1 MQLSSK
7 GKMILDMMLVKY
19 AHASDTNASIPEDE
33 MRGELSKL
41 VSYFARDEISAEEQN
56 LILRKLIYSV
66 GVFKPM
72 DEAIVDKSTYAN
84 QTPDWFTRIKDEH
97 NSWFNAYKA
106 RLCQKDW
113 SPNVIR
119 ELDRSSDA
127 IMNYLGN
134 PKSKE
139 FNVRGLIMGDIQSG
153 KTANFIALC
162 NKAADAGY
170 RVIIVTA
177 GIIEK
182 LRRQTQGRLEKE
194 FINLIAGKPVVT
206 LTGTTYDFKKEQG
219 KNPVHVFREDV
230 PVLCVVKKNVRVLQY
245 LYKWLQKGVAANSET
260 GDVLLTWPLL
270 FIDDEADNASINTRE
285 LSEEADPTRTNELIR
300 RILKS
305 FTKSSYV
312 GITATPFA
320 NVFIDPDTESK
331 VVADDLFPRS
341 FVYRLTTPSNYF
353 GAERL
358 FALGSPYL
366 KFIDDI
372 EFWLPASHKKEDYPS
387 DSMPLSLRTA
397 IGYFLLVNG
406 VMDVMGEIGDTIG
419 HRSMMI
425 HISRF
430 IPIQNRLVDIV
441 EAYVKRL
448 TTRISNYCCSLDKAE
463 SIEELRFLHGIWD
476 DFGLAAYCNSM
487 SWSKFLSR
495 YLHDA
500 VKQIE
505 TVVVNSG
512 RSATS
517 LDYENSDKRVI
528 VIGGNALSRG
538 LTLEGLVVS
547 YFRRNTMMSDTLLQM
562 GRWCGYRDSYQPL
575 VRVWMPEHALDDFG
589 YASDISED
597 ISNMFHQIVE
607 QKGTPKEFA
616 FRIRKSPGAMLPT
629 ARNKM
634 RSATRVNFPIVLAG
648 HAIETPR
655 MRNDASI
662 ITENNEVV
670 VDFMRENRSL
680 LESGGDW
687 PNMRFFRGVKATS
700 ISQMLSRFKAGMM
713 SYGFMIPQ
721 IEDYISKM
729 RTDWDV
735 AVACADGSD
744 AFDADGRLPFH
755 VKKSARK
762 LAVTRSGRE
771 IVVSGTKLKVTSGGV
786 MGYILTSDERQSAV
800 ARFRS
805 ISGNEQREPSDSFYL
820 QEAKS
825 LGKRP
830 LLVLQYVTMSSLCEE
845 SVGELAAKE
854 FFAFSFGFPGS
865 KDDQQEEEFYFTRRA
880 YEEVSLQEYFNS
892 ETEA

>member
-1 MQLSSK
+1 M
-7 GKMILDMMLVKY
+7 
-19 AHASDTNASIPEDE
+19 
-33 MRGELSKL
+33 
-41 VSYFARDEISAEEQN
+41 
-56 LILRKLIYSV
+56 
-66 GVFKPM
+66 
-72 DEAIVDKSTYAN
+72 
-84 QTPDWFTRIKDEH
+84 
-97 NSWFNAYKA
+97 
-106 RLCQKDW
+106 
-113 SPNVIR
+113 
-119 ELDRSSDA
+119 
-127 IMNYLGN
+127 
-134 PKSKE
+134 
-139 FNVRGLIMGDIQSG
+139 
-153 KTANFIALC
+153 
-162 NKAADAGY
+162 
-170 RVIIVTA
+170 TA

-206 LTGTTYDFKKEQG
+206 LTGMTYDFKKEQG
-219 KNPVHVFREDV
+219 KNPVHVFRDDV
-230 PVLCVVKKNVRVLQY
+230 PVLCVVKKNVKVLQY
-245 LYKWLQKGVAANSET
+245 LYKWLQKGVAASSEN
-260 GDVLLTWPLL
+260 GDVLLPWPLL

-305 FTKSSYV
+305 FTRSSYV

-358 FALGSPYL
+358 FAPGSPYL
-366 KFIDDI
+366 KLIDDI
-372 EFWLPASHKKEDYPS
+372 EFWLPSSHKKEDYPS
-387 DSMPLSLRTA
+387 DNLPLSLRTA

-406 VMDVMGEIGDTIG
+406 VMDVMGETGEAVG
-419 HRSMMI
+419 HRSMMV

-448 TTRISNYCCSLDKAE
+448 TTRIANYCCSPKKAE
-463 SIEELRFLHGIWD
+463 GIEELRFLHGIWD
-476 DFGLAAYCNSM
+476 DFCLAAHCNSM
-487 SWSKFLSR
+487 SWGEFMSR
-495 YLHDA
+495 YLHNA
-500 VKQIE
+500 VKMVE

-512 RSATS
+512 RNATT
-517 LDYENSDKRVI
+517 LDYEQSDKRVI

-589 YASDISED
+589 YASDISAD
-597 ISNMFHQIVE
+597 ISGMFHQIVE

-634 RSATRVNFPIVLAG
+634 RSAMRVNFPVVLAG

-662 ITENNEVV
+662 VVENNKAVI
-670 VDFMRENRSL
+670 DFMLENVPL
-680 LESGGDW
+680 LENVSDW
-687 PNMRFFRGVKATS
+687 PNMRFFRGVKASS
-700 ISQMLSRFKAGMM
+700 ISRMLSRFKAGMM

-735 AVACADGSD
+735 AVACANDG
-744 AFDADGRLPFH
+744 FDDDGRLPFA
-755 VKKSARK
+755 VKRSARK
-762 LAVTRSGRE
+762 LAVTNSGRE

-786 MGYILTSDERQSAV
+786 MGYILKSDERSKAV

-805 ISGNEQREPSDSFYL
+805 IRGNERREPPDSFYL
-820 QEAKS
+820 QEAKM

-845 SVGELAAKE
+845 SVGEPVAKD
-854 FFAFSFGFPGS
+854 FFALSFGFPGS
-865 KDDQQEEEFYFTRRA
+865 KDDQVEEEFYFTRRA

-892 ETEA
+892 ETEV

>member
-1 MQLSSK
+1 MRLSDK
-7 GKMILDMMLVKY
+7 GKMVLDMMLVKY
-19 AHASDTNASIPEDE
+19 AHSPDSTVAISEEE
-33 MRGELSKL
+33 MGKELSKL
-41 VSYFARDEISAEEQN
+41 ISYFADGAVSSEEQS

-66 GVFKPM
+66 GVYKPM
-72 DEAIVDKSTYAN
+72 DEAIVDASAYEH
-84 QTPDWFTRIKDEH
+84 QSPDWYTRIKDE
-97 NSWFNAYKA
+97 NNTWFNAYKA
-106 RLCQKDW
+106 RLCKKDW

-119 ELDRSSDA
+119 ELNRSSDS

-194 FINLIAGKPVVT
+194 FINLIPGKQVVK
-206 LTGTTYDFKKEQG
+206 LTGTTYDFKKEQVE
-219 KNPVHVFREDV
+219 NPVHVFRADV
-230 PVLCVVKKNVRVLQY
+230 PVLCVVKKNVKVLQY
-245 LYKWLQKGVAANSET
+245 LYKWLQKGVATSEE
-260 GDVLLTWPLL
+260 GDILLPWPLL
-270 FIDDEADNASINTRE
+270 FIDDEADNASINTKE
-285 LSEEADPTRTNELIR
+285 LSEETDPTRTNEIIR
-300 RILKS
+300 KILKS
-305 FTKSSYV
+305 FTRSSYV

-331 VVADDLFPRS
+331 AVADDLFPRS
-341 FVYRLTTPSNYF
+341 FVYRLNTPSNYF

-358 FALGSPYL
+358 FASGSPYL
-366 KFIDDI
+366 KLIDDI
-372 EFWLPASHKKEDYPS
+372 EQWLPASHKKDEYPTNIL
-387 DSMPLSLRTA
+387 PLSLRTA

-406 VMDVMGEIGDTIG
+406 VMDVMGETGEVIK
-419 HRSMMI
+419 HRTMMI

-430 IPIQNRLVDIV
+430 IPIQNRLADIV
-441 EAYVKRL
+441 EAFVKRL
-448 TTRISNYCCSLDKAE
+448 VTMISNYGCSSKKAE
-463 SIEELRFLHGIWD
+463 SIDELQFLHGIWRQ
-476 DFGLAAYCNSM
+476 FGLASYCNSM
-487 SWSKFLSR
+487 TWSKFLSK
-495 YLHDA
+495 YLYNA
-500 VKQIE
+500 VKMLE

-512 RSATS
+512 RTAKA
-517 LDYENSDKRVI
+517 LDYEDSEKRVI

-562 GRWCGYRDSYQPL
+562 GRWCGYRDLFLPL
-575 VRVWMPEHALDDFG
+575 VRVWMPEHSVDDFG

-597 ISNMFHQIVE
+597 ISGMFHQIVE
-607 QKGTPKEFA
+607 QQGTPKDFA

-634 RSATRVNFPIVLAG
+634 RSATRVSFPVVLAG

-655 MRNDASI
+655 MRNDATVISD
-662 ITENNEVV
+662 NNEAVV
-670 VDFMRENRSL
+670 NFILENIAL
-680 LESGGDW
+680 LESFSDW
-687 PNMRFFRGVKATS
+687 PNIKFFRNVKVAS
-700 ISQMLSRFKAGMM
+700 ISRMLSRFKAGMM
-713 SYGFMIPQ
+713 SYGFMVPQ
-721 IEDYISKM
+721 IEEYISKM

-735 AVACADGSD
+735 AVVCAEAESG
-744 AFDADGRLPFH
+744 FDADGRLPFA
-755 VKKSARK
+755 VKRSARK
-762 LAVTRSGRE
+762 LAVTSAGRE

-786 MGYILTSDERQSAV
+786 MGYILTVDERQKAI
-800 ARFRS
+800 ARFRA
-805 ISGNEQREPSDSFYL
+805 IQGNERRTPSDSFYL
-820 QEAKS
+820 QEANE

-845 SVGELAAKE
+845 SVGEPAAKE

-865 KDDQQEEEFYFTRRA
+865 TDDQREEEFYFTRRA
-880 YEEVSLQEYFNS
+880 CEEMVLQEYFAS
-892 ETEA
+892 EMED